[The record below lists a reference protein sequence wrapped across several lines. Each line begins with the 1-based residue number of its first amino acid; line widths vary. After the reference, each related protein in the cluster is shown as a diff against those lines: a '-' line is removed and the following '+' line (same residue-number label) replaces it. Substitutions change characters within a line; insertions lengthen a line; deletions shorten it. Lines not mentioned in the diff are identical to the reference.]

1 MPGIFNVDAGVDV
14 IISVQVRKES
24 IVLTQERYASLLRTL
39 RNGGLRAVGRRG
51 DSDAQ
56 ILVFV
61 SCPEAFLRVLV
72 QKERES
78 DFLSGLPVIP
88 IPDHTILPSERIRL
102 VHSYIT
108 SANSDGGLGI
118 HPDIPRWDLI
128 QTVFCLHDRV
138 FNELWVHSWA
148 SNWLSTAS
156 VPQEE
161 IRAHF
166 GDALSLYFIFIQSYT
181 RALVVP
187 AAFGVIFWAIGAPYS
202 PIYSLLTS
210 VWGIG
215 FVEWWRVKER
225 RIALRYGV
233 RGSTRVEKARVQ
245 NRYKDVSAWTR
256 ELRILASVPVI
267 SSFAVLLAVLMTGIF
282 FLEEFCEHFYTGP
295 GQKYVTFTPTIIY
308 AILVPHLI
316 SFFQSCAERFATWE
330 NHTHHSTHDASVT
343 LKTFIFTALVA
354 YLSLT
359 LTALV
364 YVPFGDAMVAV
375 ALKWFGRNKSGAFDS
390 IVHEG
395 RTHLMLD
402 RSRLEEQMFAYTVT
416 NQIVDSASE
425 IGWPYAMKIWHIIL
439 DLIWGKQ
446 SDNLLSEELSFAHLR
461 SFSTSLTLQPSAEDS
476 LLIRALHESTLPSTP
491 SNLSTDYSEMV
502 IQFGYIVLWSTIF
515 PLAPFFALLN
525 NVLEMRKDAFRIANH
540 ERRPIPERTES
551 IGPWL
556 DVLEFLGWG
565 SAIVNVILVGLF
577 CPSSQTD
584 ERGKCGYLFD
594 LTGDT
599 GTPIEMISI
608 ALSDAVWDSAD
619 AAAWRELAF
628 TVLLLVLGA
637 SQAWVVVRGLM
648 RHIIEKIMWEGS
660 TEVENWR
667 NEMKRVKTGFLD
679 GLSDEGV
686 LSHANVSGGSG
697 ASHKAQTEKE
707 KIKPNKKHSPD
718 IFWSYDEGLE
728 EIRRLSGKEE

>member
-1 MPGIFNVDAGVDV
+1 MPGIFDVDAGVDV
-14 IISVQVRKES
+14 IISVEVRKES
-24 IVLTQERYASLLRTL
+24 IVLAQERYTSLLRTL

-72 QKERES
+72 HKEREL

-156 VPQEE
+156 VPQEQ

-166 GDALSLYFIFIQSYT
+166 GDAFSLYFIFIQSYT
-181 RALVVP
+181 RALAVP

-267 SSFAVLLAVLMTGIF
+267 LSFAVLLAVLMTGIF

-330 NHTHHSTHDASVT
+330 NHTHHSIHDTSVT

-375 ALKWFGRNKSGAFDS
+375 AFKWFGRHTSGAFNS
-390 IVHEG
+390 IVYEG

-439 DLIWGKQ
+439 ELIWRKE
-446 SDNLLSEELSFAHLR
+446 SDNLLSEELCESPTME
-461 SFSTSLTLQPSAEDS
+461 SPPDSPAEDS
-476 LLIRALHESTLPSTP
+476 LLTRALHESTLPSTP

-502 IQFGYIVLWSTIF
+502 IQFGYVVLWSTIF

-648 RHIIEKIMWEGS
+648 RHIIEKVMWEGS

-679 GLSDEGV
+679 GLSDEGRKRKPV
-686 LSHANVSGGSG
+686 LTRDEEDLQQAPNV
-697 ASHKAQTEKE
+697 QL
-707 KIKPNKKHSPD
+707 NSPD
-718 IFWSYDEGLE
+718 IFWAYDEGLE

>member
-1 MPGIFNVDAGVDV
+1 MPKIFDVDAGVDV

-72 QKERES
+72 HKERKS

-156 VPQEE
+156 VPQEQ

-166 GDALSLYFIFIQSYT
+166 GDAFSLYFIFIQSYT
-181 RALVVP
+181 RALAVP
-187 AAFGVIFWAIGAPYS
+187 AAFGVIFWGIGAPYS

-245 NRYKDVSAWTR
+245 NRYKDISAWTR
-256 ELRILASVPVI
+256 EIRILASVPVI
-267 SSFAVLLAVLMTGIF
+267 LSFAVLLAVLMTGIF

-295 GQKYVTFTPTIIY
+295 GRNYVTFTPTIIY

-375 ALKWFGRNKSGAFDS
+375 ALKWFGRNTSGTFDS
-390 IVHEG
+390 IVYEG

-439 DLIWGKQ
+439 ELIWRKQ
-446 SDNLLSEELSFAHLR
+446 SDNLLSEELCESPTME
-461 SFSTSLTLQPSAEDS
+461 SPPDSPISPAEDS
-476 LLIRALHESTLPSTP
+476 LLTRALHESTLPSTP

-594 LTGDT
+594 LTEDT

-619 AAAWRELAF
+619 AAAWRELAL

-648 RHIIEKIMWEGS
+648 RHIIEKVMWEGS

-667 NEMKRVKTGFLD
+667 NEMKRVKAGFLD
-679 GLSDEGV
+679 ELRDEGV
-686 LSHANVSGGSG
+686 LSHVNVSGESG
-697 ASHKAQTEKE
+697 TDEEDLQQA
-707 KIKPNKKHSPD
+707 PNLQLDSPD
-718 IFWSYDEGLE
+718 IFWTYDEGLE

>member
-1 MPGIFNVDAGVDV
+1 M
-14 IISVQVRKES
+14 
-24 IVLTQERYASLLRTL
+24 
-39 RNGGLRAVGRRG
+39 
-51 DSDAQ
+51 
-56 ILVFV
+56 
-61 SCPEAFLRVLV
+61 
-72 QKERES
+72 
-78 DFLSGLPVIP
+78 
-88 IPDHTILPSERIRL
+88 
-102 VHSYIT
+102 
-108 SANSDGGLGI
+108 
-118 HPDIPRWDLI
+118 
-128 QTVFCLHDRV
+128 
-138 FNELWVHSWA
+138 
-148 SNWLSTAS
+148 
-156 VPQEE
+156 
-161 IRAHF
+161 
-166 GDALSLYFIFIQSYT
+166 
-181 RALVVP
+181 
-187 AAFGVIFWAIGAPYS
+187 
-202 PIYSLLTS
+202 
-210 VWGIG
+210 
-215 FVEWWRVKER
+215 
-225 RIALRYGV
+225 
-233 RGSTRVEKARVQ
+233 
-245 NRYKDVSAWTR
+245 
-256 ELRILASVPVI
+256 
-267 SSFAVLLAVLMTGIF
+267 
-282 FLEEFCEHFYTGP
+282 
-295 GQKYVTFTPTIIY
+295 
-308 AILVPHLI
+308 
-316 SFFQSCAERFATWE
+316 
-330 NHTHHSTHDASVT
+330 
-343 LKTFIFTALVA
+343 
-354 YLSLT
+354 
-359 LTALV
+359 
-364 YVPFGDAMVAV
+364 PFGDAMVAV

-390 IVHEG
+390 IVYEG

-425 IGWPYAMKIWHIIL
+425 IGWPYAMRIWHIVL

-446 SDNLLSEELSFAHLR
+446 SDNLLSEELCESPTMESPPDSPISPFMESAIPQTPKSPFATAFAHLR

-707 KIKPNKKHSPD
+707 KIKPNKKRSLRKRKSLLTRDEEDLQQASNLQLDSPD

>member
-1 MPGIFNVDAGVDV
+1 MPRVFDVDAGVDV

-51 DSDAQ
+51 ESDAQ

-72 QKERES
+72 HKERES

-156 VPQEE
+156 VPQEQ

-166 GDALSLYFIFIQSYT
+166 GDAFSLYFIFIQSYT
-181 RALVVP
+181 RALAVP
-187 AAFGVIFWAIGAPYS
+187 AAFGVIFWVIGAPYS

-215 FVEWWRVKER
+215 FVEWWRVEER

-245 NRYKDVSAWTR
+245 NRYKDISAWTR
-256 ELRILASVPVI
+256 EIRILASVPVI
-267 SSFAVLLAVLMTGIF
+267 LSFAVLLAVLMTVIF

-295 GQKYVTFTPTIIY
+295 GQNYVTFTPTIIY

-375 ALKWFGRNKSGAFDS
+375 ALKWFGRNTSRTFDS

-395 RTHLMLD
+395 RTHLILD

-439 DLIWGKQ
+439 ELIWRKQ
-446 SDNLLSEELSFAHLR
+446 SDNLLSEE

-476 LLIRALHESTLPSTP
+476 LLTRALHESTLPSTP

-577 CPSSQTD
+577 CPSSHTD

-619 AAAWRELAF
+619 AAAWRELAL

-648 RHIIEKIMWEGS
+648 RHIIEKVMWEGS
-660 TEVENWR
+660 AEVENWR

-686 LSHANVSGGSG
+686 LSQANVSGESG
-697 ASHKAQTEKE
+697 TKSLLTKDKE
-707 KIKPNKKHSPD
+707 DLQQAPNLQLDSPD
-718 IFWSYDEGLE
+718 IFWTYDEGLE

>member
-1 MPGIFNVDAGVDV
+1 MPRVFDVDAGVDV

-51 DSDAQ
+51 ESDAQ

-72 QKERES
+72 HKERES

-156 VPQEE
+156 VPQEQ

-166 GDALSLYFIFIQSYT
+166 GDAFSLYFIFIQSYT
-181 RALVVP
+181 RALAVP
-187 AAFGVIFWAIGAPYS
+187 AAFGVIFWVIGAPYS

-215 FVEWWRVKER
+215 FVEWWRVEER

-245 NRYKDVSAWTR
+245 NRYKDISAWTR
-256 ELRILASVPVI
+256 EIRILASVPVI
-267 SSFAVLLAVLMTGIF
+267 LSFAVLLAVLMTVIF

-295 GQKYVTFTPTIIY
+295 GQNYVTFTPTIIY

-375 ALKWFGRNKSGAFDS
+375 ALKWFGRNTSGTFDS

-395 RTHLMLD
+395 RTHLILD

-439 DLIWGKQ
+439 ELIWRKQ
-446 SDNLLSEELSFAHLR
+446 SDNLLSEE

-476 LLIRALHESTLPSTP
+476 LLTRALHESTLPSTP

-577 CPSSQTD
+577 CPSSHTD

-619 AAAWRELAF
+619 AAAWRELAL

-648 RHIIEKIMWEGS
+648 RHIIEKVMWEGS
-660 TEVENWR
+660 AEVENWR

-686 LSHANVSGGSG
+686 LSQANVSGESG
-697 ASHKAQTEKE
+697 TKSLLTKDKE
-707 KIKPNKKHSPD
+707 DLQQAPNLQLDSPD
-718 IFWSYDEGLE
+718 IFWTYDEGLE